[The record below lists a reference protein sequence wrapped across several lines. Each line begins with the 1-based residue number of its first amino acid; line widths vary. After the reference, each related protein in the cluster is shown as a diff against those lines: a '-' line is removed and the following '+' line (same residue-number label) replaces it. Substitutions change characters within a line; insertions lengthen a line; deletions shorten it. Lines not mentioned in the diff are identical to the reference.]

1 MSMIPSRRQD
11 PEADA
16 GFVLLGAARLPVLVG
31 VPHAGR
37 DYPAALLA
45 GARLARAQIETIEDR
60 HADRL
65 AGGAVAAGARA
76 IVATRARA
84 WIDLN
89 RSERELDPAM
99 IAPPPPADHLVRSAR
114 VDGGL
119 GLLPRRIGGA
129 EIWRERVPAAE
140 LARRVTLLHRPYHA
154 AIAAELAAIRADHG
168 FAVLIDCHSMPP
180 LPGGRGAA
188 RVVIGD
194 RHGRSA
200 ASRLVGRAHRLIAAA
215 GLRAAL
221 NAPYAGG
228 YTLERHAAPAL
239 GIHALQIEFDR
250 SLYLDAALREP
261 GPGLAAIVTLV
272 AELARALADEA
283 LAHHAPLAAE

>member
-1 MSMIPSRRQD
+1 MRALP
-11 PEADA
+11 PEGPHPET
-16 GFVLLGAARLPVLVG
+16 GFVLLGDARPTLPVLVS

-45 GARLARAQIETIEDR
+45 GARLQRAQIETIEDR

-65 AGGAVAAGARA
+65 VDMAVAAGARA
-76 IVATRARA
+76 IVATAARA

-99 IAPPPPADHLVRSAR
+99 IAPPPGAEHLVRSAK

-129 EIWRERVPAAE
+129 EIWRERVPVAE
-140 LARRVTLLHRPYHA
+140 LVRRVALLHRPYHA
-154 AIAAELAAIRADHG
+154 AIAAALAAIRADHG

-194 RHGRSA
+194 RHGRTA
-200 ASRLVGRAHRLIAAA
+200 AVRLIGRAYRLIVAA
-215 GLRAAL
+215 GLRPAL
-221 NAPYAGG
+221 NTPYAGG
-228 YTLERHAAPAL
+228 YTLERHAAPAQ
-239 GIHALQIEFDR
+239 GIHALQLEFDR
-250 SLYLDAALREP
+250 ALYLDAALREP
-261 GPGLAAIVTLV
+261 SDGAAAIAELV
-272 AELARALADEA
+272 AGIARALADEA
-283 LAHHAPLAAE
+283 LALHAPLAAE

>member
-1 MSMIPSRRQD
+1 MSDVPPQPAES
-11 PEADA
+11 DA
-16 GFVLLGAARLPVLVG
+16 GFVLLGPARPALPVLVS

-45 GARLARAQIETIEDR
+45 AARLPRARIETIEDR

-65 AGGAVAAGARA
+65 IAGAVAAGARA

-99 IAPPPPADHLVRSAR
+99 IEPSPPPVHLGRSAK

-129 EIWRERVPAAE
+129 EIWRGRVPAAE

-194 RHGRSA
+194 HHGRA
-200 ASRLVGRAHRLIAAA
+200 MASRLVGRAYAVLMAA
-215 GLRAAL
+215 GLRPAL
-221 NAPYAGG
+221 NAPYSGG
-228 YTLERHAAPAL
+228 YTLERHGAPAR
-239 GIHALQIEFDR
+239 GIHALQLEFDR
-250 SLYLDAALREP
+250 ALYLDAALREP
-261 GPGLAAIVTLV
+261 GAGLGAIV
-272 AELARALADEA
+272 ELLAGIARALADEA
-283 LAHHAPLAAE
+283 LSHHAPLAAE